1 MKAHDYLTR
10 KFNAIGSL
18 TKFPICYY
26 SGYKTLTPSKV
37 VGPMTVSLTLD
48 EKLSRDVTLH
58 LVNDAALKPA
68 EVTLFNHPESDTVLN
83 ITGGLLLTV

>member
-1 MKAHDYLTR
+1 
-10 KFNAIGSL
+10 
-18 TKFPICYY
+18 
-26 SGYKTLTPSKV
+26 
-37 VGPMTVSLTLD
+37 MTVSLTLD